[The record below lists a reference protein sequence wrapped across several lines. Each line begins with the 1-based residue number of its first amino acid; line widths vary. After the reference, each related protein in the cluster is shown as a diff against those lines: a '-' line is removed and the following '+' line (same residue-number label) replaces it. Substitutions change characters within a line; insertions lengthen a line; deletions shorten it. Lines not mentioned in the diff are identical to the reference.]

1 MPTHAQVVP
10 TRQPVSATARLG
22 SPRYF
27 PAIAPFIRAHLTLRR
42 VPLVAR
48 PGARADAEVR
58 RVA

>member
-10 TRQPVSATARLG
+10 TRQPVSPTARLG

-27 PAIAPFIRAHLTLRR
+27 PAIVPFIRANLSLRR
-42 VPLVAR
+42 LQLVAR
-48 PGARADAEVR
+48 PVAREGAEAR